1 VSDNP
6 DILLVGSNRTIGGIQ
21 RYIDQQT
28 KHLSSKASVRVYDI
42 EPSHGTGPVC
52 LIMIIL
58 QTIFDALLFPFRR
71 RPDIVHVH
79 TAHWFSFYRA
89 TFYVLFSA
97 YVWRVPVVLHV
108 HGSSFDEF
116 LTTNSIIANTIQAIG
131 FRASSTVITLSD
143 YWKELVETHTEADHI
158 ITIPNAVDPKQY
170 TASSDSVDPT
180 IVYVSH
186 LSKRKGAAE
195 FATAVSDL
203 VDQRDDVTVHI
214 AGSGSYADRIEQLE
228 SNYDEVHY
236 HGYVSES
243 KKNEIYSQKVRYSYS
258 RATQRDFQLQFL
270 KQWQLGM
277 QSSPR
282 PLGVFPKLS
291 RKKGVESLN
300 REILTRFLQSYS
312 LCVTRGYR
320 FQKWESKIKRQ
331 LIFSI
336 TGTGSVWNCSIY
348 ILNYYVQNLEPRKK
362 YESQNNE
369 QTDTRF

>member
-1 VSDNP
+1 MSDNP

-203 VDQRDDVTVHI
+203 VDQQDDVTVHI

-243 KKNEIYSQKVRYSYS
+243 KKRDLLAEGTIFVLPSYAEGLPIAILEAMAAGNAIVSTSVGSIPEVITEKRGRIVKPGDPDALFAELQSLCDSRLSVSKMGKQNQEAINIQYNWDRIGLELFNLYTKLLRSKS
-258 RATQRDFQLQFL
+258 RA
-270 KQWQLGM
+270 K
-277 QSSPR
+277 
-282 PLGVFPKLS
+282 
-291 RKKGVESLN
+291 E
-300 REILTRFLQSYS
+300 EI
-312 LCVTRGYR
+312 
-320 FQKWESKIKRQ
+320 
-331 LIFSI
+331 
-336 TGTGSVWNCSIY
+336 
-348 ILNYYVQNLEPRKK
+348 
-362 YESQNNE
+362 
-369 QTDTRF
+369 